1 MYKEFIKYFPSR
13 LFCLANILF
22 WLVLNT
28 LAADHTHRTM
38 LRFERESNWL
48 SIWFQ
53 YLPYWA
59 NYALLAPVIIAMVR
73 MIGVDGQR
81 WWILVT
87 KNLLLMLVGMS
98 VYWGLTLVEVTL
110 INNHGAFNTEAFS
123 ISFSHL
129 LASPMHMDF
138 LIYLTIASFAI
149 ALSFHA
155 RSKEQA
161 VHNQK
166 LSNQL
171 LTVELQALK
180 AQLNPHF
187 LFNTLNTISGLV
199 RLENKP
205 DAVKALSELSLM
217 FRKVL
222 ENQHNQMTSLKN
234 EMEFINSYL
243 TIQKMRFENK
253 LSFKMDIE
261 ENCLDAELPFML
273 LHTLVE
279 NAVQHGSQLESNENI
294 LKLHICMNE
303 NKLEIHLINKASTG
317 EHKGF
322 GIGLNNCR
330 KRLGHLYHNDYEL
343 QCKEIG
349 DGYFET
355 SLLLPVGDANA

>member
-1 MYKEFIKYFPSR
+1 MYKEFVKYFPSR

-28 LAADHTHRTM
+28 LAADHTHRAM
-38 LRFERESNWL
+38 LRWGRESDWL
-48 SIWFQ
+48 TTWFE
-53 YLPYWA
+53 YLPWWG
-59 NYALLAPVIIAMVR
+59 NYALLAPVIIAWVR
-73 MIGVDGQR
+73 MIGVDGQP
-81 WWILVT
+81 WWKLVG
-87 KNLLLMLVGMS
+87 KNVLLMLAGMS
-98 VYWGLTLVEVTL
+98 VYWGLTLTEVTL
-110 INNHGAFNTEAFS
+110 INNYGAFSSETFF
-123 ISFSHL
+123 ISLSHL

-138 LIYLTIASFAI
+138 LIYLAIASFAI

-155 RSKEQA
+155 HSKEQA
-161 VHNQK
+161 VHNQE

-171 LTVELQALK
+171 LTVELQVLK
-180 AQLNPHF
+180 TQLNPHF

-199 RLENKP
+199 RMENKSQ
-205 DAVKALSELSLM
+205 AVKALSELSVM

-222 ENQHNQMTSLKN
+222 ENQHHQMTSLKN

-243 TIQKMRFENK
+243 SIQKMRFENK
-253 LSFKMDIE
+253 LTFEMDIDQD
-261 ENCLDAELPFML
+261 CLDAELPFML

-294 LKLHICMNE
+294 LKLHIRMNAE
-303 NKLEIHLINKASTG
+303 RLDIHLTNKASTG

-330 KRLGHLYHNDYEL
+330 KRLGHLYQHDYEL
-343 QCKEIG
+343 QCKDIG

-355 SLLLPVGDANA
+355 SLLLPVGDTNA